1 MNDTTPECIEVY
13 EWRRGQTR
21 PQSDRKPRHDRIDT
35 LALPPH
41 GQLPNRGDVIHLHPP
56 PRHSDEVSDEFPED
70 AIAYVV
76 LEREFKWGPVLP
88 SDDQDAPTRWVAMWI
103 LVRKLDDYTQPSHQ
117 QE

>member
-13 EWRRGQTR
+13 EWKRGQTR
-21 PQSDRKPRHDRIDT
+21 PQSDRKARHDWLEN
-35 LALPPH
+35 LAVPPH
-41 GQLPNRGDVIHLHPP
+41 GQLPQRGDVIHLHPP
-56 PRHSDEVSDEFPED
+56 RHSDEFPED

-88 SDDQDAPTRWVAMWI
+88 SEDLDVPTRWVAMWI
-103 LVRKLDDYTQPSHQ
+103 LVRKLDDYTQPFHQ